1 MSRMGEREEGGFF
14 YSCPVLPAATVGVC
28 VQIHSLFNHLFCHIF
43 ILPTWGRASLDN
55 QLVLPCFPL
64 LSPKKWVPD
73 PLDPGFLRLWK
84 ADRRFPFVRASVA
97 VTEILYQ
104 YLKIGQFSG
113 TDKLLLLQQQRLEP
127 KEKVCDLDRGEEF
140 LGPVVPGRTITNGE
154 EEKREKLTKN
164 FVVLYVV
171 GDTCSIQLTDIIV
184 ITRRGFRPQIRVRLQ
199 IYSWGVPIRGR
210 TNAFLKYNNNNIPRL
225 YTAHTRRKH
234 VKILTMFRRVIRA
247 VYPRLNIF
255 HTHEHS
261 GKRTI
266 WYDIN
271 TYKTDGI
278 TGPINLLIITHFT
291 HTCWEKRLL
300 GSDLLACQREDDTD
314 CPQAPQLQQ
323 TLHLS
328 DWRRCL
334 VLFLHGFP
342 ITYSE
347 CTNEEMCFQ
356 TTFEGF
362 HVGDRPKLQGV
373 AHSG

>member
-55 QLVLPCFPL
+55 QLVFPFFPL

-113 TDKLLLLQQQRLEP
+113 TDKEFLLQQQRLER
-127 KEKVCDLDRGEEF
+127 KEIFCQLSRGEES
-140 LGPVVPGRTITNGE
+140 LGPVGPGPTFWAKE

-164 FVVLYVV
+164 FVLLYVV
-171 GDTCSIQLTDIIV
+171 ANTWSSDIIV
-184 ITRRGFRPQIRVRLQ
+184 ISRRGFRPQIRVRYH
-199 IYSWGVPIRGR
+199 IYLPVIARDAR
-210 TNAFLKYNNNNIPRL
+210 LNNNNNNNIPRL
-225 YTAHTRRKH
+225 YTAHSRRKH

-261 GKRTI
+261 G
-266 WYDIN
+266 
-271 TYKTDGI
+271 
-278 TGPINLLIITHFT
+278 
-291 HTCWEKRLL
+291 
-300 GSDLLACQREDDTD
+300 
-314 CPQAPQLQQ
+314 
-323 TLHLS
+323 
-328 DWRRCL
+328 
-334 VLFLHGFP
+334 
-342 ITYSE
+342 
-347 CTNEEMCFQ
+347 
-356 TTFEGF
+356 
-362 HVGDRPKLQGV
+362 
-373 AHSG
+373 